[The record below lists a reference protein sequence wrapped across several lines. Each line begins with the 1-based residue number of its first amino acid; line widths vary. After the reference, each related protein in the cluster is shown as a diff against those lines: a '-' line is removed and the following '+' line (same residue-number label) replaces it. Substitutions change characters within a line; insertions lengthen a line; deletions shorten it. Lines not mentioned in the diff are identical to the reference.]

1 LRFAKF
7 LRLLPGKA
15 RAAWLLDLTAI
26 GLVKDPALSKFTGR
40 VSDSGEGRWT
50 IKAAIDE
57 AVPVPVLS
65 AALYQ
70 RFTSRG
76 DEYWLGEGHVEKAA
90 GHAQLLANSCR
101 HKAPKYIAMA
111 HRVRAEIAA
120 RRGDLAEAEK
130 ELSHGIAVLREHP
143 AALEGWKIQ
152 AALGRLHRRAGNS
165 EGSRLAFAEAS
176 AIIRSIAGNTST
188 TRCGRG
194 S

>member
-1 LRFAKF
+1 
-7 LRLLPGKA
+7 LRLPQVAVREVPSLASRQSASGVAAGPDGDRSSERSRSLEVHRASFGFRRRPVDDQGGYRRGCASTCSLRRALPTLHLAG
-15 RAAWLLDLTAI
+15 RRVLAWR
-26 GLVKDPALSKFTGR
+26 G
-40 VSDSGEGRWT
+40 
-50 IKAAIDE
+50 
-57 AVPVPVLS
+57 
-65 AALYQ
+65 
-70 RFTSRG
+70 SRG
-76 DEYWLGEGHVEKAA
+76 KSRRAR
-90 GHAQLLANSCR
+90 S
-101 HKAPKYIAMA
+101 
-111 HRVRAEIAA
+111 AEIAA